1 LINWKEASHTHS
13 RTQNNPWLLEIKPDN
28 PLVIHPETAAKY
40 GVKDG
45 DEVWVESPHGKVRA
59 RLLASR
65 RMHPEVVGLQHGFG
79 HSALGRKARGRGTSD
94 SVLRP
99 TRSDPL
105 SGQSLHKEA
114 CVRITRA

>member
-1 LINWKEASHTHS
+1 
-13 RTQNNPWLLEIKPDN
+13 
-28 PLVIHPETAAKY
+28 
-40 GVKDG
+40 
-45 DEVWVESPHGKVRA
+45 
-59 RLLASR
+59 
-65 RMHPEVVGLQHGFG
+65 MHPEVVGLQHGFG